1 MTDVLDPAR
10 PLEPGFTQNAVG
22 RSVPLEGA
30 GPMVTGSLK
39 YLTDLE
45 MPGML
50 FGGVYRARLAHGRL
64 QSLDITRATA
74 LAGIV
79 AVLTARDVPR
89 NELENGVVLVEQHVR
104 QFGDP
109 LALVVAESSEVL
121 EEGIASIQAQF
132 EALPVLSSAEDA
144 LSSRTYL
151 YNSGNVLEEMEV
163 GSGEAAQRRL
173 TEVPVVVERLSRTP
187 SQEHVCLEPG
197 GGVAIF
203 DSGSGRYTIWYGT
216 QHPGPNRQQVAHAM
230 KVRPEDVRIISTPM
244 GGSFGSKGSGQFPIH
259 LALMA
264 RATGRPVKMVMSRE
278 EVFIVG
284 PKRHASSCRTR
295 LGVSQEGKFV
305 ALDMDL
311 VLDTGP
317 YASNGRHVMAV
328 AAELCTGPYSFEAV
342 HFRGRVVHTNNA
354 NSGAFRGYGAP
365 QVAFALETAIDEAAG
380 RLGIGPG
387 DLRRRNCLR
396 PGEQHSLYHH
406 RLDHSLRAAEVL
418 EAASS
423 HPLWCQRDEWALGAV
438 GPWARGTGLALAM
451 KGVGIGS
458 RRGDVARARLQIS
471 EDLGIVIFAGPNH
484 SGQWI
489 QTAYQ
494 QIAAE
499 TLGISFS
506 ELRVIVGD
514 TDSVPES
521 GGCNGSRSTLAGG
534 SAVQGVCGQVLRRLR
549 ELGFKDPIDWGE
561 ALSVLRR
568 KGPVV
573 FDEEFLVPEVVPDQS
588 VSETL
593 IQRHALHAVYSS
605 SAQVAR
611 VEVNRLTGEW
621 RVASVLC
628 AVDCGRAI
636 NPAAVEGQA
645 EGGVV
650 QSVGFTQMEDHR
662 VDRGVP
668 VTTSLETYLIPTA
681 TDAPEVL
688 TLRVESGR
696 HDSAFGAKGM
706 AEVVCV
712 PTAPAIVAAICD
724 AVGVRP
730 TELPVTPE
738 RLYKLLHAG
747 TEQVSDQEGAVR

>member
-1 MTDVLDPAR
+1 VTEVLDPTR
-10 PLEPGFTQNAVG
+10 LLEPGLTQGAVG
-22 RSVPLEGA
+22 RSLPLEGA
-30 GPMVTGSLK
+30 EPMVTGSLK
-39 YLTDLE
+39 YLTDLQ

-50 FGGVYRARLAHGRL
+50 FGGIYRAQLAHGRL

-74 LAGIV
+74 LAGVV

-109 LALVVAESSEVL
+109 VALVVAETPELV
-121 EEGIASIQAQF
+121 EEGIASIRAEF
-132 EALPVLSSAEDA
+132 EGLPVVSSAMDA
-144 LSSRTYL
+144 LSSSTIL
-151 YNSGNVLEEMEV
+151 YDSGNVLEEI
-163 GSGEAAQRRL
+163 EAGPGDAVLRRL
-173 TEVPVVVERLSRTP
+173 TEVPVVVERFSRTP

-197 GGVAIF
+197 GGVAIL
-203 DSGSGRYTIWYGT
+203 DSGRYTIWYGT
-216 QHPGPNRQQVAHAM
+216 QHPGPNRRQVAHAM

-244 GGSFGSKGSGQFPIH
+244 GGSFGSKGSGQFPTH

-284 PKRHASSCRTR
+284 PKRHASSCRAR
-295 LGVSQEGKFV
+295 LGVSQEGKFI

-317 YASNGRHVMAV
+317 YASNGRHVMGV
-328 AAELCTGPYSFEAV
+328 AAELCTGPYRFEAV

-365 QVAFALETAIDEAAG
+365 QVAFALETAIDEAAE
-380 RLGIGPG
+380 RLGIGPA

-406 RLDHSLRAAEVL
+406 RVDLSLRAAEVL
-418 EAASS
+418 EAVAS
-423 HPLWCQRDEWALGAV
+423 HPWWSQRDEWALGAV
-438 GPWARGTGLALAM
+438 APWARGTGLALAM

-458 RRGDVARARLQIS
+458 RRGDVARARLEIP

-499 TLGISFS
+499 TLGIPFS
-506 ELRVIVGD
+506 VLRVIVGD

-534 SAVQGVCGQVLRRLR
+534 SAVQAVCGQVLGRLK
-549 ELGFKDPIDWGE
+549 ELGFTHPIDWGE
-561 ALSVLRR
+561 ALSALR
-568 KGPVV
+568 KEGPVV
-573 FDEEFLVPEVVPDQS
+573 FEEEFALPEVAADPS
-588 VSETL
+588 VSEAL
-593 IQRHALHAVYSS
+593 VQRHALHAIYSS

-650 QSVGFTQMEDHR
+650 QSVGFAQMEDHK
-662 VDRGVP
+662 VDQGIP

-681 TDAPEVL
+681 VDAPEVL
-688 TLRVESGR
+688 TLCVESGR
-696 HDSAFGAKGM
+696 HDTAFGAKGM

-730 TELPVTPE
+730 TELPVTAE
-738 RLYKLLHAG
+738 RLYNLLHG
-747 TEQVSDQEGAVR
+747 TGQLSGLEGTVR